1 MKIHR
6 ISLSS
11 KSYAKLAYIS
21 ALEQISPKDWL
32 EQRIDEAWSRR
43 DATTETICEPR
54 GDAFVCEPKK
64 E

>member
-21 ALEQISPKDWL
+21 ALEQISPKDWM
-32 EQRIDEAWSRR
+32 EQRIEEAWSQRN
-43 DATTETICEPR
+43 ATIETICEPK
-54 GDAFVCEPKK
+54 GDAFVCETKK
-64 E
+64 K